1 MQRLPIV
8 LLLLGLIGTLVA
20 GVLLLRGDDPVA
32 PPPSASEDPAPLG
45 ETADPATA
53 DPVEAS
59 EPETVASD
67 DEPAASDEG
76 TDTERTVDP
85 GDVAAN
91 DGPLVR
97 VVRGPQNDPV
107 ADADVFFL
115 THRDGETRNR
125 GGSAARTT
133 WPETWGKRVRT
144 GIDGTVTLPP
154 SREGWLVS
162 ARSGDEFAFAA
173 GRGKRPI
180 VLALLPDETLR
191 IATRTKDDSPAPGV
205 PFALHQGWVGQD
217 ARRIWDGE
225 TGADGTAIVLHFQ
238 LVRQGLPPPG
248 NDETRA
254 EAFLAI
260 ALVASAEP
268 AMAAFGGR
276 PAARDPVVLFVP
288 ALGSLEVQ
296 LTDHSGTPLLS
307 PATITA
313 MPDPP
318 PRIDQP
324 LRIQGAVLGQT
335 VQKAATA
342 EAVEIARIAFAPQV
356 RLSAKFDHDRRAA
369 FAVVAGPG
377 TAGTNSRRLLAPA
390 PHQVVVAGRLLLA
403 DGTPVGAAAIPA
415 VLVRGENDGP
425 RVVLHPI
432 ADGRFDIVLAGRPGA
447 RDFAFEVR
455 HSAATNGDQPRREL
469 GARVRVPD
477 LEAGHR
483 VELGDIVLTDLPLL
497 AEGLVVDDRGEPVAN
512 ADVRIQRLA
521 VPAPGSPPDAPP
533 PWRDVPHQVTRS
545 GPDGSF
551 TFFGPMPPVTLRV
564 RADTDLHFADS
575 VPLQTAGQR
584 LRVCILRCGIVRGRA
599 ILPDWI
605 PDGAASLVL
614 QPFDETLRERETRRT
629 DLARRAGGR
638 FRVEPLRPGR
648 YDAIVTLRNVA
659 KPLLTIPDVFVV
671 PGDTADRRL
680 DEIDLRQAI
689 QRYRLRAVDP
699 RGIPIA
705 VEGPILV
712 RTENDDGRPVEAAF
726 RWRSGRAEI
735 LSPAAVAEVTFFGR
749 GIAPQRTTL
758 GPGDH
763 DIVLQVLRP
772 AIVEVPG
779 ARALCG
785 PTRRV
790 RVSVILTEA
799 TGMPESLQGTDQ
811 RSGERF
817 GFARWDLGKSSG
829 AWLGASDTV
838 EVPIMKSGK
847 YEIVLRAHAT
857 SSERTAQAS
866 LSLGTFELEADS
878 AAPRTVTV
886 PIDSQ
891 ALVQMLADLDARHAD
906 QLKNEQNQRR

>member
-1 MQRLPIV
+1 MHRLPIV
-8 LLLLGLIGTLVA
+8 LLLLGLIGALVA

-53 DPVEAS
+53 DALDATAPDA
-59 EPETVASD
+59 VASH
-67 DEPAASDEG
+67 DETAAPDEEA
-76 TDTERTVDP
+76 DAERTVVA
-85 GDVAAN
+85 GDVAPD

-97 VVRGPQNDPV
+97 VVRGPLNEPV

-125 GGSAARTT
+125 GGSAPRTT

-144 GIDGTVTLPP
+144 AADGKVALPP

-162 ARSGDEFAFAA
+162 ARSGDEFAFATS
-173 GRGKRPI
+173 RGKRPV

-191 IATRTKDDSPAPGV
+191 IATRTKDDRPAPGV
-205 PFALHQGWVGQD
+205 PFALHQGFLGED
-217 ARRIWDGE
+217 ARRIWDGR
-225 TGADGTAIVLHFQ
+225 TDTDGAATVPHFQ
-238 LVRQGLPPPG
+238 LVRQGLPAPANG
-248 NDETRA
+248 ETKV
-254 EAFLAI
+254 EAFVAI

-268 AMAAFGGR
+268 AMAAFDGR

-288 ALGSLEVQ
+288 ALGSLQVQ
-296 LTDHSGTPLLS
+296 LTDHAGTPLLS

-313 MPDPP
+313 VPDPQ

-324 LRIQGAVLGQT
+324 LRIASGVLSQS
-335 VQKAATA
+335 VQKPVGP
-342 EAVEIARIAFAPQV
+342 EAVEIGRIAFAPQV
-356 RLSAKFDHDRRAA
+356 RLSAKFDYDRRAA
-369 FAVVAGPG
+369 LAVVAGPG
-377 TAGTNSRRLLAPA
+377 TPGTDSRRLLAPA
-390 PHQVVVAGRLLLA
+390 PHQVVVAGRVLFT
-403 DGTPVGAAAIPA
+403 DGSPVGAAPIRAA
-415 VLVRGENDGP
+415 LMRGENDGQ
-425 RVVLHPI
+425 RVVLHTI
-432 ADGRFDIVLAGRPGA
+432 ADGRFDLVLAGRPGTS
-447 RDFAFEVR
+447 DFAFDIR
-455 HSAATNGDQPRREL
+455 HTGPAGSDQPTREL
-469 GARVRVPD
+469 GARIRIPD
-477 LEAGHR
+477 LDPGHR
-483 VELGDIVLTDLPLL
+483 VELGDIVLTELPVL
-497 AEGLVVDDRGEPVAN
+497 AQGIVVDDRGEPVAN
-512 ADVRIQRLA
+512 ADVRVQRLT
-521 VPAPGSPPDAPP
+521 PQAPGAPPNAPP

-545 GPDGSF
+545 GADGSF
-551 TFFGPMPPVTLRV
+551 TFFGQMPPLTLRV
-564 RADTDLHFADS
+564 RADSDLHFADS

-584 LRVCILRCGIVRGRA
+584 LRICILRCGIVRGRA

-629 DLARRAGGR
+629 DLGRRGGGR

-648 YDAIVTLRNVA
+648 YDALVMLRNVT
-659 KPLLTIPDVFVV
+659 KPLVTIPDVFVV
-671 PGDTADRRL
+671 PGETEDRRL
-680 DEIDLRQAI
+680 DEIDLRDAI

-705 VEGPILV
+705 VDGPILL
-712 RTENDDGRPVEAAF
+712 RTANTDGQPVEAAF

-735 LSPAAVAEVTFFGR
+735 LSPSAIAEVTFFGR

-763 DIVLQVLRP
+763 DVVLQVLRP
-772 AIVEVPG
+772 AIVDVPG

-790 RVSVILTEA
+790 RISVILTEA

-857 SSERTAQAS
+857 ASERTAQAS
-866 LSLGTFELEADS
+866 LTLGTFDLEADS

-891 ALVQMLADLDARHAD
+891 ALVQMLADLDARHA
-906 QLKNEQNQRR
+906 EQQKSEQERRR